1 MMRWSNRRAGGIRV
15 MGLAALLL
23 ACPTGL
29 VAQQAPAPVAPPPPV
44 VGPAPAPGQPA
55 IDGGSLHLLAGR
67 SQILTTDFDIK
78 SVTLTNPAIADAT
91 ALSPRELLID
101 GKSAGTISMFVLGDT
116 RRMHYE
122 LVVEPGVTVLEQ
134 RLRELF
140 PGEDLRVGVSEGAV
154 VLSGRASTNDVML
167 RAGEVAQS
175 SFPALKVINFI
186 QLPGGGGS
194 QQVMLQVRFAEVNKR
209 AVEELGLNLFATRAS
224 FTARATT
231 GQFPAPDFEDDAVN
245 GVGGLV
251 FSDFLN
257 IFFFQRNQGIG
268 GVLRALRQTGGF
280 QSLAEPNLIAY
291 NGQEASFLSGGE
303 FPIPI
308 VSGNTGNVSVT
319 FKEYG
324 VRLRFRP
331 TIAGD
336 VIRLHVR
343 PEVSALDFNNGV
355 TLSGIRIPA
364 LTTRYAETEVELRD
378 GQSFAVA
385 GLLNTIGQEDKA
397 EIPFLAQIPII
408 KYLFKSRTRRN
419 DTTELL
425 VLVTPRLVKPLNPD
439 EVPPLP
445 TILSPEQTGQT
456 GTAPPTV
463 PGAPPAVP

>member
-1 MMRWSNRRAGGIRV
+1 
-15 MGLAALLL
+15 MGLAALMFLG
-23 ACPTGL
+23 APGL
-29 VAQQAPAPVAPPPPV
+29 VAQQAPAPAPPA
-44 VGPAPAPGQPA
+44 APAAVPA
-55 IDGGSLHLLAGR
+55 AAPQGATDAGALHLLAGR
-67 SQILTTDFDIK
+67 STIVTTDFDIK
-78 SVTLTNPAIADAT
+78 SVTLTNPSIADAT

-101 GKSAGTISMFVLGDT
+101 GKAPGTISMFIIGDT
-116 RRMHYE
+116 RRLQYE
-122 LVVEPGVTVLEQ
+122 LVIEPGVTVLEQ

-140 PGEDLRVGVSEGAV
+140 PGEDLKVGVSEGAV
-154 VLSGRASTNDVML
+154 VLSGHASTNDVML
-167 RAGEVAQS
+167 RAGEVAES
-175 SFPALKVINFI
+175 SFPGLKVINML

-194 QQVMLQVRFAEVNKR
+194 QQVMLQVRFAEVNKK

-224 FTARATT
+224 FTGRSTT
-231 GQFPAPDFEDDAVN
+231 GQFPAPDFQDDSIN

-291 NGQEASFLSGGE
+291 NGQEATFLSGGE

-324 VRLRFRP
+324 VRLRFKP

-385 GLLNTIGQEDKA
+385 GLLNTIGQHDNA
-397 EIPFLAQIPII
+397 EIPFLAQVPII
-408 KYLFKSRTRRN
+408 KWLFKTQAKRN
-419 DTTELL
+419 ETTELL

-445 TILSPEQTGQT
+445 TILSPEEAGRPAAP
-456 GTAPPTV
+456 GAAPP
-463 PGAPPAVP
+463 PAR